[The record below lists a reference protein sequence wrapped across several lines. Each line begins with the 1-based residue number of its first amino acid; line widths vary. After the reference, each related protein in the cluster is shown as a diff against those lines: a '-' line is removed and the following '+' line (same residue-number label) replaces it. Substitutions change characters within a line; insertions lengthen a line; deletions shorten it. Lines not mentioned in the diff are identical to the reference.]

1 MDPSADWQTVLS
13 RDIDLDELDEL
24 LERAARREP
33 ATAGAPLSAL
43 CGDAF
48 EAVVI
53 SDDPSVRERLLGPMG
68 AIVERSVPATP
79 PDRLIDGLGLVEAA
93 ALRSVAGFGGDAGA
107 VLERWLPGAL
117 APDAGLPDRERTT
130 YALASAATGFDDA
143 VPELVGEPALAFAPG
158 ASFGPD
164 ARTFARY
171 VVAAAA
177 ENASSDEISTAW
189 TSFVA
194 FVPARLETGGLG
206 WTDLLF
212 AGMAA
217 YQRVAGFPA
226 GQVLELIREFVREM
240 AAA

>member
-13 RDIDLDELDEL
+13 QDIDLDELDEL
-24 LERAARREP
+24 LERVAQRDP
-33 ATAGAPLSAL
+33 ATAGAALSAL
-43 CGDAF
+43 CGDVF
-48 EAVVI
+48 EAMLI
-53 SDDPSVRERLLGPMG
+53 LDDPSARERLLGPMG
-68 AIVERSVPATP
+68 AIVDRSVPATP
-79 PDRLIDGLGLVEAA
+79 PDRSIDGLGLVEAA
-93 ALRSVAGFGGDAGA
+93 ALRSAAGFGGDAGA

-143 VPELVGEPALAFAPG
+143 VLELVGEPPLAFAPG

-164 ARTFARY
+164 ARSFARHI
-171 VVAAAA
+171 VAAVA
-177 ENASSDEISTAW
+177 EEASSNEVSTAW

-194 FVPARLETGGLG
+194 FVPARIETGGLG

-212 AGMAA
+212 AGTAA

-226 GQVLELIREFVREM
+226 GQVLDLIREFVREL

>member
-1 MDPSADWQTVLS
+1 MDPSDDWQTVLAQ
-13 RDIDLDELDEL
+13 DIDLDELDEL
-24 LERAARREP
+24 VELAVERDP
-33 ATAGAPLSAL
+33 AIAGAPLSGL
-43 CGDAF
+43 CGDVF
-48 EAVVI
+48 EALLIV
-53 SDDPSVRERLLGPMG
+53 DDQSVRERLLGPMG
-68 AIVERSVPATP
+68 AIVERSVPATA
-79 PDRLIDGLGLVEAA
+79 PDALIDGLGLVEAA
-93 ALRSVAGFGGDAGA
+93 ALRSAAGFGGDAGA

-117 APDAGLPDRERTT
+117 APDAILPTRKPTT

-143 VPELVGEPALAFAPG
+143 VLELVGEPPLAFAPG

-164 ARTFARY
+164 ARSFARY

-177 ENASSDEISTAW
+177 EDASSNEISAAW

-194 FVPARLETGGLG
+194 FVPARIETGGLG

-226 GQVLELIREFVREM
+226 GQVLDLIREFVREM